1 MAPLKKSNPAVSD
14 MAPLK
19 KSNPAVSGD
28 IKFKWGQKGRRG
40 GKDPRMHYYGSFTYD
55 DVEYSLYDSVY
66 MWSEGQPS
74 PNIGKIVKIYETPLQ
89 KKMVKVVWYFRPAE
103 VKMWLNGTHLLQ
115 NELFLASG
123 EGQGLSNVNVLESI
137 SGKCNVVCTSKDKR
151 NPQATEEELKMSD
164 YVFYRT
170 FDVKECKLSEIFPD
184 KIAGVEVGN
193 YFNPQ
198 PLGSTKVTAVIDE
211 DSVCGELTNKTYWR
225 FPAEDAGRRPGSSSS
240 ASDSYPLKKSVVY
253 PIKKRKLRDIMAD
266 ERKHTEAQSRVEEH
280 RKRPKVDS
288 REWFK
293 KLPWEERMQ
302 KAKEIGS
309 VVLLENLYPL
319 FASSEVED
327 IVLDAFNIKVSAK
340 MVQQTADTRSNNG
353 QALVIFNSKQEADF
367 ALSEL
372 RTKCLMI
379 GGKRPVVGSRPS
391 FKEPGNNEPKYFGH
405 FAVGRRQWKN
415 AGSTSHYAQP
425 NTITF
430 DMAMEWQALQ
440 KKSEL
445 CWDALFEQ
453 HSKEQA
459 DLKALLKDP
468 PVVLFHCVP
477 SIFIQGGRGR
487 CEKATEHGTIDANG
501 LNSSQQ
507 FTYAKVATPDRV
519 KNKVRILQKSKEISQ
534 KPDKNGHENG
544 KSTQEPEIIKL

>member
-1 MAPLKKSNPAVSD
+1 

-66 MWSEGQPS
+66 MWSDGQPS
-74 PNIGKIVKIYETPLQ
+74 PNIGKIVNIYETPLQ

-193 YFNPQ
+193 YFNPK

-211 DSVCGELTNKTYWR
+211 DSVCGELTNKTFWR

-266 ERKHTEAQSRVEEH
+266 ERKHTEAQSKVEEH

-302 KAKEIGS
+302 KAKETGS
-309 VVLLENLYPL
+309 IVLLENLYPL

-340 MVQQTADTRSNNG
+340 MIQQTADTRPNNG

-379 GGKRPVVGSRPS
+379 GGKR
-391 FKEPGNNEPKYFGH
+391 
-405 FAVGRRQWKN
+405 
-415 AGSTSHYAQP
+415 
-425 NTITF
+425 
-430 DMAMEWQALQ
+430 
-440 KKSEL
+440 
-445 CWDALFEQ
+445 
-453 HSKEQA
+453 
-459 DLKALLKDP
+459 
-468 PVVLFHCVP
+468 
-477 SIFIQGGRGR
+477 
-487 CEKATEHGTIDANG
+487 
-501 LNSSQQ
+501 
-507 FTYAKVATPDRV
+507 
-519 KNKVRILQKSKEISQ
+519 
-534 KPDKNGHENG
+534 
-544 KSTQEPEIIKL
+544 